1 MIAPSRGRRSQRC
14 ALAVVASMLGGPALA
29 QSQTE
34 PASSVSSSAEARQ
47 LFKDGNALLD
57 AGRYEDALAKFEA
70 AYAAWANPKILL
82 NLATTLRVLERS
94 ADALQAYQ
102 RYAKEAQPSPE
113 RKAEVDA
120 ICSELLGRVAT
131 LRLGATADGQSL
143 TLDGKPLDA
152 ALPSTLYLEPGD
164 HVLVSVSAGGEQA
177 LHFAVQPGEAREL
190 APPGPAPILDRVP
203 EAPPAVPAEPSTG
216 RQRVAVLARA
226 DIDGRGRGVLAA
238 VGLGYTLGA
247 SWQLAAGALLGQA
260 LGAWVGLERFVGHG
274 PLQLSLGVST
284 PTFFSGA
291 AHVGL
296 SLDAGA
302 RWALF
307 EELVFLRG
315 RAAVV
320 HFPSVPDG
328 YSRTVFVPSL
338 GLEWQP

>member
-1 MIAPSRGRRSQRC
+1 
-14 ALAVVASMLGGPALA
+14 
-29 QSQTE
+29 
-34 PASSVSSSAEARQ
+34 

-82 NLATTLRVLERS
+82 NLATTLRALERN

-102 RYAKEAQPSPE
+102 RYSKEAQPSPE

-131 LRLGATADGQSL
+131 LRLGATADGQSV

-152 ALPSTLYLEPGD
+152 ALPSALYLEPGD

-177 LHFAVQPGEAREL
+177 LRFAVQPGEAREL
-190 APPGPAPILDRVP
+190 APPSPAPILDRVP
-203 EAPPAVPAEPSTG
+203 EAPPAVPAESSTG
-216 RQRVAVLARA
+216 RHRVAVLARA
-226 DIDGRGRGVLAA
+226 DIDGRGRGVLGAA
-238 VGLGYTLGA
+238 GLGYTLGA
-247 SWQLAAGALLGQA
+247 SWQLAGGALLGQT

-274 PLQLSLGVST
+274 PLQLSLGMST

-307 EELVFLRG
+307 EELVFLRA
-315 RAAVV
+315 RAAAV

-338 GLEWQP
+338 GLEWQL

>member
-1 MIAPSRGRRSQRC
+1 
-14 ALAVVASMLGGPALA
+14 VAASLVGGAALA

-34 PASSVSSSAEARQ
+34 PPPSVSSSTEARQ
-47 LFKDGNALLD
+47 LFKDGNALFD
-57 AGRYEDALAKFEA
+57 AGRYEDALPKFEA

-82 NLATTLRVLERS
+82 NLATTLRALERS
-94 ADALQAYQ
+94 AAALQAYQ
-102 RYAKEAQPSPE
+102 RYSKEAQPSLE

-120 ICSELLGRVAT
+120 ICSELLDRVAT
-131 LRLGATADGQSL
+131 LRLGATAEGQSV

-152 ALPSTLYLEPGD
+152 AVPSTLYLEPGE
-164 HVLVSVSAGGEQA
+164 HVLVSASGGGEQA
-177 LHFAVQPGEAREL
+177 LRFAVQPGETREL
-190 APPGPAPILDRVP
+190 APPRPAPVLDRVA
-203 EAPPAVPAEPSTG
+203 ETPPSPAEPSTG
-216 RQRVAVLARA
+216 SHRMAVLARA
-226 DIDGRGRGVLAA
+226 DIDGRGRGVLGAA
-238 VGLGYTLGA
+238 GLGYTLGA
-247 SWQLAAGALLGQA
+247 SWQLAAGALLGKT

-274 PLQLSLGVST
+274 PLQLSLGVSA

-296 SLDAGA
+296 SLDAGV

-315 RAAVV
+315 RAAAV

-338 GLEWQP
+338 GLEWQL